1 MTIARDQG
9 YEVVEH
15 ALVRTDLYMADEAF
29 FTGTAA
35 EVVPIASVDDRLVGT
50 GKPGSVTKDIIEIFS
65 AATRGEVDR
74 YKEWNEYVA
83 E

>member
-1 MTIARDQG
+1 
-9 YEVVEH
+9 
-15 ALVRTDLYMADEAF
+15 MADEAF

-35 EVVPIASVDDRLVGT
+35 EIVPIASVDDRKVGT
-50 GKPGSVTKDIIEIFS
+50 GKPGPVTKDCSEIFS

-74 YKEWNEYVA
+74 YKEWNEHVA

>member
-1 MTIARDQG
+1 
-9 YEVVEH
+9 VVEH

-35 EVVPIASVDDRLVGT
+35 EVVPIASVDDREVGS
-50 GKPGSVTKDIIEIFS
+50 GRPGPMTKEIVEIFS
-65 AATRGEVDR
+65 AATKGEVDR
-74 YKEWNEYVA
+74 YKEWNEYVG